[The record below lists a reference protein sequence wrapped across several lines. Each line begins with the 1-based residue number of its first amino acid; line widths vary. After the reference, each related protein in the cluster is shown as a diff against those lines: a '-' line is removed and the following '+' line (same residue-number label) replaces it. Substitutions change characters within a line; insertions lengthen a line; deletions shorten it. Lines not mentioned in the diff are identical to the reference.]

1 MCAREKVVCRELNTG
16 KAIFK
21 QHDSGQYFRWKKDR
35 IQQRDYKRQ
44 KRAASKIGCFFTQ
57 LGGAY
62 GTKSE

>member
-1 MCAREKVVCRELNTG
+1 MCERKGCIQGTEYGLGN
-16 KAIFK
+16 IK

-35 IQQRDYKRQ
+35 IQQGDYKRQ
-44 KRAASKIGCFFTQ
+44 KRAASKIGCFFAQ